1 MFMNTFEL
9 SVVLTTHERPQL
21 LNRALESLLN
31 QTNTNFQIIL
41 CSDEGSQDTKDI
53 ARKFLRNFDSFLML
67 PHLKGPSSTR
77 NEGIRNATSNNILFL
92 DDDDSFELNYF
103 ENLIKA
109 VEGQPNSLFYCN
121 YTKYEEQRGNFET
134 AISSATKISQKNNPT
149 NILVGNF
156 IPNNS
161 FVVNSLVAKSVA
173 FDNRLSSHEDW
184 DYLIEL
190 SKILN
195 FFHIDIYGPNVHIA
209 NIASRNIDSHESGGV
224 SLDFLSIYRKHLTS
238 DPQVK
243 KARQL
248 QMQAFGINVPLE
260 LL

>member
-1 MFMNTFEL
+1 MNKRDI
-9 SVVLTTHERPQL
+9 SVVLTTHMRPKL
-21 LNRALESLLN
+21 LSRALSSLMS
-31 QTNTNFQIIL
+31 QTNNNFQIIL
-41 CSDEGSQDTKDI
+41 CSDEGSQDTKDV
-53 ARKFLRNFDSFLML
+53 AKNFLREDDCFLVL
-67 PHLKGPSSTR
+67 PYLKGPSATR
-77 NEGIRNATSNNILFL
+77 NEGIRSATSNNIIFL

-121 YTKYEEQRGNFET
+121 YTKHEEQRGNFET
-134 AISSATKISQKNNPT
+134 AISSTTKISQKNNST

-173 FDNRLSSHEDW
+173 FDDKLSSHEDW

-195 FFHIDIYGPNVHIA
+195 FVHINIYGPNVHIA
-209 NIASRNIDSHESGGV
+209 NIDSRNIDSHKSGGV

-248 QMQAFGINVPLE
+248 QMQAFGINIPLE

>member
-1 MFMNTFEL
+1 MNTFEL

-21 LNRALESLLN
+21 LNRALESLLK

-41 CSDEGSQDTKDI
+41 CSDEGSRDTKDI
-53 ARKFLRNFDSFLML
+53 AKKFLRTFDSFLML

-77 NEGIRNATSNNILFL
+77 NEGIRNATSNTILFL

-109 VEGQPNSLFYCN
+109 IKGQTNSVFYCN
-121 YTKYEEQRGNFET
+121 YTRHEEQRGNFET
-134 AISSATKISQKNNPT
+134 TITSTTKISQKNNPT

-161 FVVNSLVAKSVA
+161 FVVNSLVAKSIA
-173 FDNRLSSHEDW
+173 FDKNLSSHEDW

-190 SKILN
+190 SKISN
-195 FFHIDIYGPNVHIA
+195 FVHLDIYGPNVHIA
-209 NIASRNIDSHESGGV
+209 KIDSRNNESYRSGGV

-238 DPQVK
+238 DPLVK
-243 KARQL
+243 QQRQL
-248 QMQAFGINVPLE
+248 QLQAFGINVPLE

>member
-1 MFMNTFEL
+1 MSTFEL

-21 LNRALESLLN
+21 LSRALESLLN

-41 CSDEGSQDTKDI
+41 CSDEGSHDTKDI
-53 ARKFLRNFDSFLML
+53 ARKFLRNFDSLLIL

-77 NEGIRNATSNNILFL
+77 NEGIRNATSNNIIFL
-92 DDDDSFELNYF
+92 DDDDSFEVNYF

-134 AISSATKISQKNNPT
+134 TVSSSTKISQKNNPT

-161 FVVNSLVAKSVA
+161 FVINSLVAKSVL
-173 FDNRLSSHEDW
+173 FDAKLSSHEDW

-190 SKILN
+190 SKFLS
-195 FFHIDIYGPNVHIA
+195 FVHLDMYGPNIHIA
-209 NIASRNIDSHESGGV
+209 DIASRNLDSHKNGEV
-224 SLDFLSIYRKHLTS
+224 ALDFLSIYRKHLTS

-248 QMQAFGINVPLE
+248 QMQAFGINVPFE